1 MKHDPFA
8 VRKQTGK
15 QTAIVAAATLA
26 GTLGNASKSV
36 VVKYA
41 DTTYYQIGQNN
52 DYVQE
57 QGG

>member
-1 MKHDPFA
+1 MKYNPFN

-15 QTAIVAAATLA
+15 QTAPVAT
-26 GTLGNASKSV
+26 GPIGNASNSV
-36 VVKYA
+36 KAKYA
-41 DTTYYQIGQNN
+41 DTTYYQIGKHN

>member
-1 MKHDPFA
+1 MRNDPSR
-8 VRKQTGK
+8 VSKQTGK
-15 QTAIVAAATLA
+15 QTAPVAAATTA

-36 VVKYA
+36 AAKYA
-41 DTTYYQIGQNN
+41 DTIYYQVGKNN